1 MTDDHSPHTGA
12 QDRSRETDEPSR
24 AELQDEDGNRQRGF
38 LARLLGFSS
47 SGETD
52 EESPPETVESVSEL
66 ALMRNIRTMRG
77 QRVDDIMIPRA
88 DIAAIE
94 ATASLEELTA
104 AFREGAHSRLP
115 VYRETLDDPIG
126 FIHVKDVA
134 LARGFAPE
142 SGVDAAPLPDFR
154 IEDYIRQMLVVPPSM
169 LTARLMQRM
178 QQRRIHM
185 ALVVDEYGGVDGL
198 VTIEDLVEQIVGDI
212 EDEHDEADEEAW
224 RKEADGIYISTA
236 RAELAAFEAE
246 AGVDLLPDDLDEEV
260 DTLGGLVF
268 MLTNRVPERGEVI
281 SHPDG
286 HEFEVIDADPRRIKR
301 LRVRLNTA
309 PPAPSKAAE

>member
-1 MTDDHSPHTGA
+1 MTDQP
-12 QDRSRETDEPSR
+12 EPADR
-24 AELQDEDGNRQRGF
+24 AEPDEDEGRQRGF
-38 LARLLGFSS
+38 LARLLGIGASEAAERKET
-47 SGETD
+47 GET
-52 EESPPETVESVSEL
+52 PSER
-66 ALMRNIRTMRG
+66 ALLSNIRLMRG
-77 QRVDDIMIPRA
+77 QRVEDIMIPRA
-88 DIAAIE
+88 DIVAVE
-94 ATASLEELTA
+94 ASATLAELTE

-115 VYRETLDDPIG
+115 VYRETLDDPVG

-134 LARGFAPE
+134 MARGFAPE
-142 SGVDAAPLPDFR
+142 AGAAPIAATPFL
-154 IEDYIRQMLVVPPSM
+154 IEDFIRQMLVVPPSM

-212 EDEHDEADEEAW
+212 DDEHDEEDEAAW
-224 RKEADGIYISTA
+224 RREAPGIWVANA

-246 AGVDLLPDDLDEEV
+246 AEVDLLPDDLDEEV

-268 MLTNRVPERGEVI
+268 MLSNRVPERGEVI
-281 SHPDG
+281 KHPDG

-301 LRVRLNTA
+301 LRIRLA
-309 PPAPSKAAE
+309 DADRAAEPDKA

>member
-142 SGVDAAPLPDFR
+142 SGVDASPLPDFR

-178 QQRRIHM
+178 QQQQIIWLSWWMNM
-185 ALVVDEYGGVDGL
+185 AVLM
-198 VTIEDLVEQIVGDI
+198 
-212 EDEHDEADEEAW
+212 A
-224 RKEADGIYISTA
+224 SS
-236 RAELAAFEAE
+236 
-246 AGVDLLPDDLDEEV
+246 P
-260 DTLGGLVF
+260 
-268 MLTNRVPERGEVI
+268 
-281 SHPDG
+281 
-286 HEFEVIDADPRRIKR
+286 
-301 LRVRLNTA
+301 
-309 PPAPSKAAE
+309 